1 MTAVRIFIV
10 FSVLLF
16 AGLGVV
22 GVLGYVSWDELFDV
36 GGKLLVALVILG
48 GACAVLSKIGP
59 PKKSSQND
67 GNTKQGPQF

>member
-48 GACAVLSKIGP
+48 GAGAILGKIGP
-59 PKKSSQND
+59 QNKSSQNE
-67 GNTKQGPQF
+67 GTNKQGPQF